1 MRVLIAGA
9 SGLIG
14 RELSAQLGVAGHDVV
29 RLVRRDVTGP
39 GEIRWDPAALSL
51 DPTALDGVDAVV
63 NLSGASLARLP
74 WTPGYRKEILNSRVQ
89 ATHTLV
95 DALRH
100 SQNPPSVLLN
110 GSAVGVYGDR
120 PGQTVDETSTP
131 GTDFLA
137 NVVVAWE
144 RETERAPD
152 ATRVVLLRT
161 GLVLA
166 KGGALKPLLP
176 ITRLGVSGPLG
187 AGTQHWPWVS
197 LPDEAAAIVHL
208 LTSTLRGPVNIV
220 GPTPATANDVMSVL
234 ARDLNRP
241 FKIPVPA
248 KILTLL
254 LQDAAR
260 QLLLAD
266 QNVSAKLLQSDGF
279 IFKHETAASAVEWM
293 LRQP

>member
-14 RELSAQLGVAGHDVV
+14 SELSLQLGVAGHDVR
-29 RLVRRDVTGP
+29 RLVRREAIRP
-39 GEIRWDPAALSL
+39 NEFRWDPAALSL
-51 DPTALDGVDAVV
+51 DPAALDGVDAVV

-74 WTPGYRKEILNSRVQ
+74 WTPGYRKEILHSRVQ

-95 DALRH
+95 DALRRAH
-100 SQNPPSVLLN
+100 TAPSVLLN
-110 GSAVGVYGDR
+110 GSAVGIYGDR
-120 PGQTVDETSTP
+120 AGETVDEASAP

-137 NVVVAWE
+137 EVVTAWE
-144 RETERAPD
+144 REAALAPD
-152 ATRVVLLRT
+152 STRVVMLRT

-176 ITRLGVSGPLG
+176 ITRLGLSGPLG

-197 LPDEAAAIVHL
+197 LHDEAAAIVHL
-208 LTSTLRGPVNIV
+208 LTSTLSGPVNIV
-220 GPTPATANDVMSVL
+220 GPTPATANDIMGLL
-234 ARDLNRP
+234 ARDLHRP
-241 FKIPVPA
+241 FKIPVPE
-248 KILTLL
+248 KMLTLL

-266 QNVSAKLLQSDGF
+266 QNVSSTLLQEDGF
-279 IFKHETAASAVEWM
+279 RFMHETAGSALDWM